1 MAIKTVSTKQEQQS
15 THISEEAPDLAQLV
29 EKIGKN
35 KDKEAFMVLFDHF
48 APRLKSF
55 LMRGKF
61 SEDVA
66 EEIVQETLLTVWRRA
81 KSYNSKKANPS
92 TWIFTIARNKKI
104 DYLRKHNKPTPIA
117 EDLEFSQLIHPNDAY
132 IRKERQQLFETM
144 VKNLPEEQAEML
156 RKSFYEDKS
165 HQEIADETNIPLGTV
180 KSRIRMALQKL
191 KLELGEN
198 AKLETL

>member
-1 MAIKTVSTKQEQQS
+1 MSIKQERQNKR
-15 THISEEAPDLAQLV
+15 TIDDAPDFQQLI
-29 EKIGKN
+29 EQIGKN
-35 KDKEAFMVLFDHF
+35 KDKEAFLVLFDHF

-66 EEIVQETLLTVWRRA
+66 EEIVQETLLIVWRRA
-81 KSYNSKKANPS
+81 KSYNANKANPS

-104 DYLRKHNKPTPIA
+104 DHLRKHNKPTPIA
-117 EDLEFSQLIHPNDAY
+117 EDLEFSHLIHPNEAY
-132 IRKERQQLFETM
+132 IRTERQKLFETM
-144 VKNLPEEQAEML
+144 IKSLPEEQAEML
-156 RKSFYEDKS
+156 KKSFYEDKS
-165 HQEIADETNIPLGTV
+165 HQEIADETDIPLGTV
-180 KSRIRMALQKL
+180 KSRIRMGLQKL